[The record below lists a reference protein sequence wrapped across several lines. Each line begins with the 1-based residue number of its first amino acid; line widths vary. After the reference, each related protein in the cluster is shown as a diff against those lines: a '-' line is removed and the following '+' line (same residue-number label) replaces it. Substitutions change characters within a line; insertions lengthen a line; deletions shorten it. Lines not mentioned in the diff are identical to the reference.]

1 MSIYKKLQKQRM
13 RVNMAIKGL
22 HIDEIKSIGF
32 KSKPLLKKFIKDN
45 DLIFDAVHYKNLN
58 DYFEF
63 IQKERRQY
71 LKDIKDTKQQ
81 HEENEHDQYDGSYLF
96 FQELVAGVEAIKGA
110 KQITYNGRLFQQRL
124 VLDSV
129 TTTNPEIQQFKNN
142 KYVLRK
148 NTNGFKKLTKISTS
162 DDIESNLKHFIS
174 QYVDLIVN
182 KGIHKSK
189 ATYESDFDL
198 TNEFANDNSKNDII
212 ILSKHIEYE
221 KVDDATNLNELFGFN
236 I

>member
-1 MSIYKKLQKQRM
+1 MSIYTKLQKQQM

-22 HIDEIKSIGF
+22 HLDEIKSIGF

-45 DLIFDAVHYKNLN
+45 DLIFDAVHFKNLN

-63 IQKERRQY
+63 IHKERRQY
-71 LKDIKDTKQQ
+71 LKDIKDTKKQ
-81 HEENEHDQYDGSYLF
+81 HEENEQEYQYDGSYLF
-96 FQELVAGVEAIKGA
+96 FQELVAGVEPIKGA

-129 TTTNPEIQQFKNN
+129 TTTNPEIQQFRN
-142 KYVLRK
+142 KYVLR
-148 NTNGFKKLTKISTS
+148 NTNGFKKLTKILTS

-182 KGIHKSK
+182 KGLHKSK

-198 TNEFANDNSKNDII
+198 TNEFANDNNKNDII
-212 ILSKHIEYE
+212 MSKYIEYG
-221 KVDDATNLNELFGFN
+221 K